1 MKTVKRGDSI
11 KREIQRIVI
20 ALSLCLSLAF
30 GLAVCEIMTGV
41 SQYDYRYWETIKWSF
56 NKENGVSNAGGSG
69 EEEKTKEG
77 ETAENE
83 TGEENGAEKDF
94 IRWVDFTPTKEA
106 LQTAYEWD
114 KETWAEQIHIDWI
127 SLLAYGAAKGGGKF
141 DKKIIGQM
149 NDFANAIRA
158 GEKTMEEAEELKTFA
173 YYREIYTAVL
183 GGMVG
188 SYRVEVPGADG
199 NVTWQECY
207 GLKAFSPIA
216 KGFYY
221 NDYDDFG
228 AGRSYGYKRRHLGH
242 DMMGQIG
249 TPIIAVESGYVE
261 AIGWNQYGGWR
272 IGIRSLDKKR
282 YYYYAH
288 LRQDAPYAE
297 GLSEGDLVTAGDV
310 IGYMGHTGYSVSEN
324 VNNIEAIHLHLGIEI
339 MFDESQKDSDNEIW
353 IDCYELTKFLY
364 RNQTAVEKAE
374 GTKEWK
380 RVYDMNDPA
389 LASFLETP

>member
-1 MKTVKRGDSI
+1 
-11 KREIQRIVI
+11 
-20 ALSLCLSLAF
+20 
-30 GLAVCEIMTGV
+30 MTGV
-41 SQYDYRYWETIKWSF
+41 SQNDRRYWETIKWSF
-56 NKENGVSNAGGSG
+56 GEDGGADNAADGGKK
-69 EEEKTKEG
+69 KTEEG
-77 ETAENE
+77 EAAGNE
-83 TGEENGAEKDF
+83 TGGEKDF

-127 SLLAYGAAKGGGKF
+127 SLLAYGAVKGGGKF
-141 DKKIIGQM
+141 DKKVIAQM

-173 YYREIYTAVL
+173 YYKEIYTAVL

-188 SYRVEVPGADG
+188 SYRIEVPGTDG

-242 DMMGQIG
+242 DMLGQIG

-288 LRQDAPYAE
+288 LRQDVPYAA
-297 GLSEGDLVTAGDV
+297 GLTEGDLVTAGDV

-324 VNNIEAIHLHLGIEI
+324 VNNIDAIHLHLGIEI

-364 RNQTAVEKAE
+364 RNQGAVEKVE

-380 RVYDMNDPA
+380 RVYDMEDPA
-389 LASFLETP
+389 LNSFLETPQESR

>member
-1 MKTVKRGDSI
+1 MILIKKKVRGLTCI
-11 KREIQRIVI
+11 LALVLVFG
-20 ALSLCLSLAF
+20 LSL
-30 GLAVCEIMTGV
+30 GVCRLMTG
-41 SQYDYRYWETIKWSF
+41 I
-56 NKENGVSNAGGSG
+56 
-69 EEEKTKEG
+69 EEEKYEFWETMNREFWNGQNANILAEGGSHQTEEG
-77 ETAENE
+77 E
-83 TGEENGAEKDF
+83 EKDF
-94 IRWVDFTPTKEA
+94 IRWMDFTPTKEA
-106 LQTAYEWD
+106 LQAAYEWD
-114 KETWAEQIHIDWI
+114 QETWAEQIHIDWI
-127 SLLAYGAAKGGGKF
+127 SLLAYGAVKGGGKY
-141 DKKIIGQM
+141 DKKAIQAM
-149 NDFANAIRA
+149 NDYANAVRS
-158 GEKTMEEAEELKTFA
+158 GEKTMEELEELDYYA
-173 YYREIYTAVL
+173 YYHEILSAVL
-183 GGMVG
+183 DGMVG
-188 SYRVEVPGADG
+188 SYRIEVPGADG
-199 NVTWQECY
+199 SVTWQECY

-288 LRQDAPYAE
+288 LRQDCPYASDLTE
-297 GLSEGDLVTAGDV
+297 GSFVTAGDV

-324 VNNIEAIHLHLGIEI
+324 VNNIDVIHLHFGIEI

-364 RNQTAVEKAE
+364 RNQSAVEKIE
-374 GTKEWK
+374 NTKEWK
-380 RVYDMNDPA
+380 RTYDMEDPVLNLMTDS
-389 LASFLETP
+389 LAPADKDQ

>member
-30 GLAVCEIMTGV
+30 SLAVCEIMTGV

-310 IGYMGHTGYSVSEN
+310 IGYMGRTGYSRTEN
-324 VNNIEAIHLHLGIEI
+324 TNNIDEPHLHFGLQLI
-339 MFDESQKDSDNEIW
+339 FDESQKDGNNEIW
-353 IDCYELTKFLY
+353 ISCYELVRFLHQHQS
-364 RNQTAVEKAE
+364 QTEKVPD
-374 GTKEWK
+374 TKEWH
-380 RVYDMNDPA
+380 RVYRTKDR
-389 LASFLETP
+389 

>member
-1 MKTVKRGDSI
+1 MVEKTAKRGDSI
-11 KREIQRIVI
+11 KRKIQKIMIGVEICLTLV
-20 ALSLCLSLAF
+20 LSLGICR
-30 GLAVCEIMTGV
+30 IMTGV
-41 SQYDYRYWETIKWSF
+41 SLDRHGYWETITWNFMGESF
-56 NKENGVSNAGGSG
+56 SESVVGNR
-69 EEEKTKEG
+69 EEKQQEKEEGG
-77 ETAENE
+77 E
-83 TGEENGAEKDF
+83 EKDF

-141 DKKIIGQM
+141 DKKVIGQM
-149 NDFANAIRA
+149 DDFANAIRA
-158 GEKTMEEAEELKTFA
+158 GEKNMGEAEELKTFA
-173 YYREIYTAVL
+173 YYKEIYTAVL

-188 SYRVEVPGADG
+188 SYRIEVPGADG
-199 NVTWQECY
+199 SVTWQECY

-242 DMMGQIG
+242 DMLGQIG

-288 LRQDAPYAE
+288 LRQDVPYAA

-324 VNNIEAIHLHLGIEI
+324 VNNIDAIHLHLGIEI

-364 RNQTAVEKAE
+364 RNQAAVEKKE

-380 RVYDMNDPA
+380 RIYDMEDPV
-389 LASFLETP
+389 LNSFLETPAGN

>member
-30 GLAVCEIMTGV
+30 SLAVCEIMTGV

-297 GLSEGDLVTAGDV
+297 GLSEGDLVTAGGV
-310 IGYMGHTGYSVSEN
+310 IGYIGHTRHNVSVK
-324 VNNIEAIHLHLGIEI
+324 VNKN
-339 MFDESQKDSDNEIW
+339 
-353 IDCYELTKFLY
+353 
-364 RNQTAVEKAE
+364 
-374 GTKEWK
+374 
-380 RVYDMNDPA
+380 
-389 LASFLETP
+389 

>member
-1 MKTVKRGDSI
+1 MILI
-11 KREIQRIVI
+11 KKKIQSMICI
-20 ALSLCLSLAF
+20 LALGLTFALSLKICNLMA
-30 GLAVCEIMTGV
+30 GIEQG
-41 SQYDYRYWETIKWSF
+41 QYEFWQTMNWEPEASDP
-56 NKENGVSNAGGSG
+56 EGA
-69 EEEKTKEG
+69 G
-77 ETAENE
+77 ETAGDGNGQENGGTE
-83 TGEENGAEKDF
+83 EGEEEKDF
-94 IRWVDFTPTKEA
+94 IRWMEFTPTKEA

-114 KETWAEQIHIDWI
+114 KETWSEQIHIDWI
-127 SLLAYGAAKGGGKF
+127 SLLAYGAVKGGGKY
-141 DKKIIGQM
+141 DKKAIQAM
-149 NDFANAIRA
+149 DDYANAVRS
-158 GEKTMEEAEELKTFA
+158 GEKTMEELEELKYYA
-173 YYREIYTAVL
+173 YYHEILSAVL
-183 GGMVG
+183 SGMVG
-188 SYRVEVPGADG
+188 SYRIEVPGSDG
-199 NVTWQECY
+199 SVTWQECY

-288 LRQDAPYAE
+288 LRQDCPYAE
-297 GLSEGDLVTAGDV
+297 GLTEGSLVTAGDV

-324 VNNIEAIHLHLGIEI
+324 VNNIDAVHLHLGIEI

-364 RNQTAVEKAE
+364 RNQSAVEKIE
-374 GTKEWK
+374 NTKEWK
-380 RVYDMNDPA
+380 RVYDMEDPA
-389 LASFLETP
+389 LNSMIVSP

>member
-30 GLAVCEIMTGV
+30 SLAVCEIMTGV

-56 NKENGVSNAGGSG
+56 NKENGASNAGGSG
-69 EEEKTKEG
+69 EEEEPKEG
-77 ETAENE
+77 ETAESE
-83 TGEENGAEKDF
+83 TGEETGAEKDF

-141 DKKIIGQM
+141 DKKIISQM

-364 RNQTAVEKAE
+364 RNQAAVEKAE

-380 RVYDMNDPA
+380 RVYDMEDPA

>member
-1 MKTVKRGDSI
+1 
-11 KREIQRIVI
+11 
-20 ALSLCLSLAF
+20 
-30 GLAVCEIMTGV
+30 MTGISV
-41 SQYDYRYWETIKWSF
+41 ERYAYWETMRSGW
-56 NKENGVSNAGGSG
+56 ENGEAAVAQEGQTAEG
-69 EEEKTKEG
+69 EEEK
-77 ETAENE
+77 
-83 TGEENGAEKDF
+83 KDF
-94 IRWVDFTPTKEA
+94 IRWVDFTPTRAA

-114 KETWAEQIHIDWI
+114 RETWAEEIHIDWI
-127 SLLAYGAAKGGGKF
+127 TLLAYGAVKGGGKF
-141 DKKIIGQM
+141 NKKVIGEM
-149 NDFANAIRA
+149 NDFANAVRA
-158 GEKTMEEAEELKTFA
+158 KEKTLEEVEELKYFS

-188 SYRVEVPGADG
+188 SYRIEVPGADG

-228 AGRSYGYKRRHLGH
+228 AGRSYGYKRKHLGH

-261 AIGWNQYGGWR
+261 AIGWNRYGGWR
-272 IGIRSLDKKR
+272 IGIRSVDKKR

-288 LRQDAPYAE
+288 LRQDCPYAKGLAE
-297 GLSEGDLVTAGDV
+297 GSFVTAGDV

-324 VNNIEAIHLHLGIEI
+324 VNNIDTIHLHIGMELI
-339 MFDESQKDSDNEIW
+339 FDESQKDSDNEIW

-364 RNQTAVEKAE
+364 KNQSAVEKIE
-374 GTKEWK
+374 NTKEWK
-380 RVYDMNDPA
+380 RMYDMEDPA
-389 LASFLETP
+389 LNLMKEPSLSPL

>member
-1 MKTVKRGDSI
+1 MCLVF
-11 KREIQRIVI
+11 
-20 ALSLCLSLAF
+20 ALSL
-30 GLAVCEIMTGV
+30 GVCKVMTGV
-41 SQYDYRYWETIKWSF
+41 SLHRYDYWETITWDFMGTSAS
-56 NKENGVSNAGGSG
+56 ESAGGNPNEKQQEVEEAG
-69 EEEKTKEG
+69 E
-77 ETAENE
+77 
-83 TGEENGAEKDF
+83 EKDF

-127 SLLAYGAAKGGGKF
+127 NLLAYGAAKGGGKF
-141 DKKIIGQM
+141 DKKVISQM

-158 GEKTMEEAEELKTFA
+158 GEKNMEEAEELKTFA
-173 YYREIYTAVL
+173 YYKEVYTAVL

-188 SYRVEVPGADG
+188 SYRIEAPGTDG
-199 NVTWQECY
+199 GVIWQECY

-242 DMMGQIG
+242 DMLGQIG

-288 LRQDAPYAE
+288 MRQDAPYVE
-297 GLSEGDLVTAGDV
+297 GLAEGDLVTAGDV

-324 VNNIEAIHLHLGIEI
+324 VNNIDAIHLHLGIEI

-364 RNQTAVEKAE
+364 RNQAAVEKVE
-374 GTKEWK
+374 ETKEWK
-380 RVYDMNDPA
+380 RVYDMEDPA
-389 LASFLETP
+389 LTSFLETPAAK